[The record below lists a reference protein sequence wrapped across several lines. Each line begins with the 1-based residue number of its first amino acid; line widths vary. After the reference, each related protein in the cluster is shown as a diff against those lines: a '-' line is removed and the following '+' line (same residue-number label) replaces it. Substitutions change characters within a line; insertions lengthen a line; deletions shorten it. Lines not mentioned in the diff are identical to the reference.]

1 MKSMENILREV
12 LQEII
17 SDDVVVGVSNRHIHL
32 SQNDLEILFG
42 AGHTLTRMKDM
53 KQPGQY
59 AAEEKVT
66 IVGPKGKFDGVRV
79 LGPVR
84 KETQVEISISD
95 SFKLG
100 VKPPVRESG
109 KLEGTPGIKII
120 GPKGEVIKEKGV
132 IVAGRHIH
140 MPKFIADIRGYKD
153 GELVSVETCGERKIV
168 FYNVLMRVGSNMA
181 KEIHLDMD
189 EANAAGLKNNDF
201 VKIIRD

>member
-32 SQNDLEILFG
+32 SQDDLEILFG

-120 GPKGEVIKEKGV
+120 GPKGEVVKDKGV

-153 GELVSVETCGERKIV
+153 GERKTV

>member
-1 MKSMENILREV
+1 MKHMEKILREV

-32 SQNDLEILFG
+32 SQGDLEILFG

-120 GPKGEVIKEKGV
+120 GPKGS
-132 IVAGRHIH
+132 
-140 MPKFIADIRGYKD
+140 Y
-153 GELVSVETCGERKIV
+153 
-168 FYNVLMRVGSNMA
+168 
-181 KEIHLDMD
+181 
-189 EANAAGLKNNDF
+189 
-201 VKIIRD
+201 

>member
-32 SQNDLEILFG
+32 SQDDLEILFG

-120 GPKGEVIKEKGV
+120 GPKGEVIK
-132 IVAGRHIH
+132 
-140 MPKFIADIRGYKD
+140 D
-153 GELVSVETCGERKIV
+153 
-168 FYNVLMRVGSNMA
+168 
-181 KEIHLDMD
+181 
-189 EANAAGLKNNDF
+189 
-201 VKIIRD
+201 